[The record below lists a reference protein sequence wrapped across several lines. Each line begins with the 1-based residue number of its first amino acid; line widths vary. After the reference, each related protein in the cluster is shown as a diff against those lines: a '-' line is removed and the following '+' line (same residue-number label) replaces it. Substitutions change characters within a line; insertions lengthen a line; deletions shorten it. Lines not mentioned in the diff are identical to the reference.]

1 MSLKSQLIQELTDSE
16 TKKETS
22 QKQIDTSHPFNM
34 KIFWKKID
42 EYDLSNN
49 NKLNPYKTN
58 HLISLFSQHGKYY
71 K

>member
-1 MSLKSQLIQELTDSE
+1 MNLKSQLIQELTDSE

-58 HLISLFSQHGKYY
+58 HLISLFSQHGKYN